1 MKLTRPVAIICSIG
15 NVELEIR
22 QCLLGIF
29 SNVEV
34 GDVNLATSK
43 VELATWQSVRVPIS
57 ESSSRMGLH
66 FNQFTGSIPWEQLC
80 NIMPLLSFLLL
91 NSNKFNRPILTP
103 ISNCT
108 QLQTLFLAD
117 NKLSCPLPHQLGKLK
132 KFQNLFAGNKQLTDP
147 LPKELDNLP
156 ISNQMDISHNNITGL
171 IPSNYGRNV
180 DPDLDI
186 SIVDFSNNMLTG
198 I

>member
-22 QCLLGIF
+22 QCLLGMF

-43 VELATWQSVRVPIS
+43 VELATWQSGFEADDKYLYDGHGPRDHICNYI
-57 ESSSRMGLH
+57 LH
-66 FNQFTGSIPWEQLC
+66 
-80 NIMPLLSFLLL
+80 
-91 NSNKFNRPILTP
+91 NKFNRPILTA

-108 QLQTLFLAD
+108 QLQILFLAD

-198 I
+198 IF